1 MIDGLKVTVTGEEL
15 REALDECA
23 ARYRASAA
31 HWDHESKRTLEDQT
45 EESPLWPQHMCKNEA
60 ARLEW
65 RASVFA
71 FLGERV
77 EVTEIYRLDR
87 ADLKY
92 IGLLPAK
99 PELVGPEDL
108 EDSTGDTSELG
119 PYARRVCMSPEIT
132 EIMNPDYRGNDTGS

>member
-23 ARYRASAA
+23 ARYRAAAA

-77 EVTEIYRLDR
+77 EALEIYRLDR

-99 PELVGPEDL
+99 PELVGPE
-108 EDSTGDTSELG
+108 EDLG
-119 PYARRVCMSPEIT
+119 PYARRVCMSPEII
-132 EIMNPDYRGNDTGS
+132 EITNPDYRGDDTGS